1 MNSFINR
8 YDIEFIGLLNEI
20 SNRLVYFKKEDHLKI
35 KSWINILSGP
45 YQTEKEKQNRNL
57 YAIKLLNQMV
67 NGKLKMPFINYCKTN
82 KLKQLLP
89 IDIKGELTQKFLTE
103 INFKELVNYAY
114 QKQKQF
120 LELHPELNNNNN
132 KNNNFL
138 RFTDKSNSIVIVDK
152 EDLNN
157 KFDESFS
164 FTNIS
169 NIDKNRVT
177 QKNDN
182 IKPEIDLN
190 DKISEELNMD
200 DNDNDK
206 DNYRLFQLIEEL
218 EYQINEN
225 DKIIEHQNN
234 EINKLINILAD
245 LINKP
250 DLNENKE

>member
-1 MNSFINR
+1 
-8 YDIEFIGLLNEI
+8 
-20 SNRLVYFKKEDHLKI
+20 
-35 KSWINILSGP
+35 
-45 YQTEKEKQNRNL
+45 
-57 YAIKLLNQMV
+57 MV
-67 NGKLKMPFINYCKTN
+67 NGKLKIPFINYCKTN

-114 QKQKQF
+114 QKQKKF
-120 LELHPELNNNNN
+120 LELHPELNKNNNN

-138 RFTDKSNSIVIVDK
+138 RYTDKSNSIFIVDK

-177 QKNDN
+177 QKNEN
-182 IKPEIDLN
+182 FKPEFDLN

-200 DNDNDK
+200 YNDE

-225 DKIIEHQNN
+225 DKIIEYQNN
-234 EINKLINILAD
+234 EINKLINILVD

>member
-1 MNSFINR
+1 MNLFINR

-67 NGKLKMPFINYCKTN
+67 NGKLKIPFINYFKKN

-114 QKQKQF
+114 QKQKKF
-120 LELHPELNNNNN
+120 LELHPELNKNNNN
-132 KNNNFL
+132 KNHNFL
-138 RFTDKSNSIVIVDK
+138 RYTDKSNSIFIVDK

-177 QKNDN
+177 QKNEN
-182 IKPEIDLN
+182 FKPETDLN

-200 DNDNDK
+200 DNDE

-234 EINKLINILAD
+234 EINKLINILFD

>member
-1 MNSFINR
+1 MNLFINR

-67 NGKLKMPFINYCKTN
+67 NGKLKIPFINYCKTN

-114 QKQKQF
+114 QKQKKF
-120 LELHPELNNNNN
+120 LELHPELNKNNNN

-138 RFTDKSNSIVIVDK
+138 RYTDKSNSIFIVDK

-177 QKNDN
+177 QKNEN
-182 IKPEIDLN
+182 FKPESDLN

-200 DNDNDK
+200 YNDE

-225 DKIIEHQNN
+225 DKIIEYQNN
-234 EINKLINILAD
+234 EINKLINILVD

>member
-1 MNSFINR
+1 MNLFINR

-45 YQTEKEKQNRNL
+45 HQTEKEKQNRNL

-67 NGKLKMPFINYCKTN
+67 NGKLKIPFINYCKTN

-114 QKQKQF
+114 QKQKKF
-120 LELHPELNNNNN
+120 LELHPELNKNNNN

-138 RFTDKSNSIVIVDK
+138 RYTDKSNSIFIVDK

-177 QKNDN
+177 QKNEN
-182 IKPEIDLN
+182 FKPESDLN

-200 DNDNDK
+200 YNDE

-225 DKIIEHQNN
+225 DKIIEYQNN
-234 EINKLINILAD
+234 EINKLINILVD